1 MIEDWRAL
9 LEVWEPLDYKHV
21 VLVTKLL
28 GGVCF
33 AATDACLK
41 FGSPPAEGSCLVQSL
56 EVASTTFL
64 RYKIRHSRG
73 GDFDR
78 HNLGA
83 ATLATECVAVIQTS
97 PYLDMNLAIPQ
108 VGN

>member
-9 LEVWEPLDYKHV
+9 LEVWEPLGYKHV

-41 FGSPPAEGSCLVQSL
+41 FGSPSAYGSCGLVF
-56 EVASTTFL
+56 VCARHTFPC
-64 RYKIRHSRG
+64 YKIRHSRG